1 MTIENRR
8 MTVPPSLRCWRRY
21 APIKGVV
28 HEMFP
33 SRVVMEGAKVFNL
46 VAVGMETGFFSS
58 KL

>member
-1 MTIENRR
+1 MLAE
-8 MTVPPSLRCWRRY
+8 VP

-33 SRVVMEGAKVFNL
+33 SRVVMEGAKLFNL
-46 VAVGMETGFFSS
+46 VAVGKETGFFSS